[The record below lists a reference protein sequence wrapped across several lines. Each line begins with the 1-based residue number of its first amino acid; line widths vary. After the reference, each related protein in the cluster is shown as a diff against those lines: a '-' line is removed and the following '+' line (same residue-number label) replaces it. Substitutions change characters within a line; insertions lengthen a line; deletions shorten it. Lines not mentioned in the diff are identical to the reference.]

1 MGGDGSVRVH
11 GLPGGLADHADLEGV
26 AHAEPVMR
34 PLSYGSGSPG
44 GRAVELSLVR
54 EDLRAPVKGT
64 IDQDVYLGSTL
75 TFTAAGRPSPA
86 RGCHPAKT
94 E

>member
-1 MGGDGSVRVH
+1 
-11 GLPGGLADHADLEGV
+11 
-26 AHAEPVMR
+26 MR
-34 PLSYGSGSPG
+34 PYLAGIAAQAG
-44 GRAVELSLVR
+44 AEHVELSLVR

-86 RGCHPAKT
+86 RVNG